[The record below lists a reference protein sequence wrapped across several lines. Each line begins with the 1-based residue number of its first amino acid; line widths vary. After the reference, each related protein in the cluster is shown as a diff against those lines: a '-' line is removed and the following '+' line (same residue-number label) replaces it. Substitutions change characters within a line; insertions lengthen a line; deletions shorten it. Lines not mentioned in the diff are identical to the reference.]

1 MSEKREYLSKRALM
15 IIGITALVVLVI
27 GLILYY
33 TGLNEAFYSS
43 SSTIQAIFKAIT
55 FLGESIVFIIII
67 AMLYLGYN
75 KSYAKNLAV
84 VLLISQYLN
93 QLLKSIGQDP
103 RPATNVDAAEEYGFV
118 EPSYGF
124 PSGHTQNSTAF
135 WSFSA
140 NEFKDKF
147 KKNNLPLVPI
157 IISVIIF
164 LVAISRMIIGVH
176 DLQDVVGGFL
186 IGLGV
191 LFLIIYAEPFFSE
204 QFNKLNFIVKIILI
218 AAIAII
224 LFLVGIILFPN
235 AGLGLVLP
243 PVLYADDGG
252 FAQVGGAILGFGI
265 GYLLEQEYVKYD
277 PSQLTTK
284 QKILNIIIMIVILL
298 VVFVPFEYV
307 ITINSVYY
315 RFARYALAT
324 FVLGYV
330 VPLICKKINK

>member
-1 MSEKREYLSKRALM
+1 MSEKREFLSKRALL
-15 IIGITALVVLVI
+15 IIGITALVTLVV

-33 TGLNEAFYSS
+33 TGFNEAFYSS
-43 SSTIQAIFKAIT
+43 SSTVRSIFKVISY
-55 FLGESIVFIIII
+55 LGEPIVFIIIVAI
-67 AMLYLGYN
+67 LYLAYN

-84 VLLISQYLN
+84 VLLISQYIN

-103 RPATNVDAAEEYGFV
+103 RPGPPQNVGDEYGFE

-135 WSFSA
+135 WGFSA

-147 KKNNLPLVPI
+147 KKNNLPIVPI
-157 IISVIIF
+157 ILSVIVF
-164 LVAISRMIIGVH
+164 LIAISRMIIGVH

-191 LFLIIYAEPFFSE
+191 LFLIIYAEPLFSE
-204 QFNKLNFIVKIILI
+204 QFNKLNFIAKIILT
-218 AAIAII
+218 AAVAI
-224 LFLVGIILFPN
+224 LLLIIGTLIFPN
-235 AGLGLVLP
+235 AGLGLVVP

-252 FAQVGGAILGFGI
+252 FAQVGGALLGFGI
-265 GYLLEQEYVKYD
+265 GYLLEQEYIKYD
-277 PSQLTTK
+277 PSQLTYK
-284 QKILNIIIMIVILL
+284 KKILNIIIMIVILL
-298 VVFVPFEYV
+298 VVYVPFEYL
-307 ITINSVYY
+307 ITIDSVYY

-324 FVLGYV
+324 FILGYV

>member
-15 IIGITALVVLVI
+15 IIGLTALVVLVI

-55 FLGESIVFIIII
+55 YLGEPIVFIIII
-67 AMLYLGYN
+67 AILYLGYN
-75 KSYAKNLAV
+75 KNYAKNLAV

-93 QLLKSIGQDP
+93 QLLKSIGQDT
-103 RPATNVDAAEEYGFV
+103 RPATNVDAGEEYGFV

-135 WSFSA
+135 WGYLA
-140 NEFKDKF
+140 NKFKDKF
-147 KKNNLPLVPI
+147 KKNNLPIVPI

-164 LVAISRMIIGVH
+164 LVSISRMIVGVH

-191 LFLIIYAEPFFSE
+191 LLLIIYAEPFFSE
-204 QFNKLNFIVKIILI
+204 QFNKLNFVAKIILI

-224 LFLVGIILFPN
+224 LFLVGTLLFPN
-235 AGLGLVLP
+235 AGLGLVTP
-243 PVLYADDGG
+243 PVLYADHGG

-277 PSQLTTK
+277 PSQLTSK
-284 QKILNIIIMIVILL
+284 QKILNIIIMIVVLL
-298 VVFVPFEYV
+298 VVFVPFEYF
-307 ITINSVYY
+307 ISIPSVYY